1 MKIIRLDDVQIFVHT
16 ADAGSFSEA
25 ARQLNI
31 APGQASASVQR
42 LEKAL
47 DARLFTRSTRSM
59 QLSEAGERYLPHA
72 RIMVGAREQGE
83 QALAGGRETL
93 SGPLRL
99 HEMHLA
105 RVTDSAEFF
114 SVGADSFGELTS
126 RNLSGVYACF
136 TVGADREIE
145 FSDHFAQIHTNWHSG
160 RHKGKFTLDQI
171 FGVTPDVVRHV
182 GHMYI
187 ECGER
192 SLEFHS
198 AYLFDASKLSD
209 TGS

>member
-1 MKIIRLDDVQIFVHT
+1 MHELLAAPEELRQQHLDIFNHFYGVVVQVADKNLDIIVND
-16 ADAGSFSEA
+16 G
-25 ARQLNI
+25 
-31 APGQASASVQR
+31 
-42 LEKAL
+42 
-47 DARLFTRSTRSM
+47 
-59 QLSEAGERYLPHA
+59 
-72 RIMVGAREQGE
+72 
-83 QALAGGRETL
+83 
-93 SGPLRL
+93 
-99 HEMHLA
+99 
-105 RVTDSAEFF
+105 FF
-114 SVGADSFGELTS
+114 QF
-126 RNLSGVYACF
+126 F
-136 TVGADREIE
+136 E

>member
-1 MKIIRLDDVQIFVHT
+1 MFRTHVDPGGRGRSRQLFRRGTPAPD
-16 ADAGSFSEA
+16 A
-25 ARQLNI
+25 ARN
-31 APGQASASVQR
+31 
-42 LEKAL
+42 
-47 DARLFTRSTRSM
+47 
-59 QLSEAGERYLPHA
+59 GEPR
-72 RIMVGAREQGE
+72 
-83 QALAGGRETL
+83 GRGTL

-171 FGVTPDVVRHV
+171 FGVTPDVVRNV